1 MSRMETKK
9 RVRRVHT
16 REFKAET
23 VALVRT
29 GGRNA
34 GQVARDL
41 RAGLNE
47 DSLVRT
53 WVHQADVDA
62 GSGPVGALTT
72 AEKEELSQLRREV
85 KVLRMG
91 REILKGGHLP
101 SPRRTPGEVRVH
113 LRRRRWPFPVAVLC
127 HVSWPF
133 LRAASTP
140 RKGRPRSLHG
150 RRDDKLTEQVVQAHA
165 ASKGQYSSPRVR
177 AELKAAGEQVGRK
190 RVA

>member
-34 GQVARDL
+34 GQVAREL
-41 RAGLNE
+41 GLA

-62 GSGPVGALTT
+62 GRGPAGALTT

-85 KVLRMG
+85 KVLRME
-91 REILKGGHLP
+91 REILK
-101 SPRRTPGEVRVH
+101 
-113 LRRRRWPFPVAVLC
+113 
-127 HVSWPF
+127 
-133 LRAASTP
+133 RAATFFA
-140 RKGRPRSLHG
+140 K
-150 RRDDKLTEQVVQAHA
+150 ENA
-165 ASKGQYSSPRVR
+165 
-177 AELKAAGEQVGRK
+177 
-190 RVA
+190 